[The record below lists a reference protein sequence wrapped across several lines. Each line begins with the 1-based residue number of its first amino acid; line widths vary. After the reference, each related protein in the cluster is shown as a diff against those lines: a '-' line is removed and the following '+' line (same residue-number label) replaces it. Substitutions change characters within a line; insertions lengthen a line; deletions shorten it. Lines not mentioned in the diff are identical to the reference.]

1 MRGLSVVSM
10 RPITSQGSCISELG
24 VCPLTAFLQ
33 CPRPVL
39 SVVGSPRSWLT
50 DVPVCVCVCVCLHAR
65 LRGSAYTQ
73 PLSARPSVDTQAIST
88 SGGRDCSPC
97 GRDRGVRGPAL
108 EEGHGQVQTDTGE
121 PGWAVQGA
129 GTEV

>member
-50 DVPVCVCVCVCLHAR
+50 DVPVCVCVCVCVPACTSPCECVHTAPICSTLGGHSGYFHVWGPGLQPVREGPWSKRPSPGGGARAGADRHGGAR
-65 LRGSAYTQ
+65 LGCAGSG
-73 PLSARPSVDTQAIST
+73 D
-88 SGGRDCSPC
+88 
-97 GRDRGVRGPAL
+97 
-108 EEGHGQVQTDTGE
+108 
-121 PGWAVQGA
+121 
-129 GTEV
+129 